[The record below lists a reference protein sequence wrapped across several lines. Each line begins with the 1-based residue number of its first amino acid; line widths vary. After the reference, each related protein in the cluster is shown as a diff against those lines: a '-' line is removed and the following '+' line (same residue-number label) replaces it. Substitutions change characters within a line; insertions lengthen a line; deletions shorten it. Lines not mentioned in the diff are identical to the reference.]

1 MCFGSATYHFSS
13 VNEGL
18 FLPQNDIF
26 LVRYVNTSKVK
37 DVDAI
42 KNISEAV
49 LASKR
54 HEKGDP
60 THAERHA

>member
-1 MCFGSATYHFSS
+1 MFFGSATYHFSS

-42 KNISEAV
+42 KISV
-49 LASKR
+49 KR
-54 HEKGDP
+54 S
-60 THAERHA
+60 